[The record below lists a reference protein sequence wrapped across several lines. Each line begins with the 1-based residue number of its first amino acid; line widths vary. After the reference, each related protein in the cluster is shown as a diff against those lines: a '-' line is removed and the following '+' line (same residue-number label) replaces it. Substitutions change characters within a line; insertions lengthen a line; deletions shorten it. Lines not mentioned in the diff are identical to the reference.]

1 MYLIQLENLTTMYGE
16 EIQVKWPNEESKN
29 VFQNI
34 IQKNKYTLGDFLKMC
49 MKQCRKYDTGMSWP
63 DFCVLAAREFSI
75 LNKVNRPDIWKDRM
89 FILSLLSS
97 YV

>member
-1 MYLIQLENLTTMYGE
+1 MYLIQLENLTTIYGE
-16 EIQVKWPNEESKN
+16 EIRVKWPNKTSIA
-29 VFQNI
+29 VFKLLN
-34 IQKNKYTLGDFLKMC
+34 NKFTLGDFLKMC
-49 MKQCRKYDTGMSWP
+49 MKQCRKYDIGMSWP
-63 DFCVLAAREFSI
+63 DFCVLAAHEFSI